1 MDISRPL
8 SKQPIPRTAIK
19 VFTGK
24 LFDVYQWEQELFN
37 GRKITFEK
45 LKRPDTVNIIPVMG
59 NGSIVISQQEQPG
72 TEPFMGC
79 LGGRIDEGENPL
91 EAARRELL
99 EEAGLQA
106 KEWIL
111 WDSRQLIDKIDWAI
125 YTFVAKG
132 CQKVQEQSVES
143 GEKIKIKYIS
153 FNEFIKIAEQENFRD
168 AEIALKLFQILH
180 NPSKLKEMKKIFLV
194 A

>member
-1 MDISRPL
+1 MDVSRPL
-8 SKQPIPRTAIK
+8 SKQPIPSNAKK

-37 GRKITFEK
+37 GEKIIFEK
-45 LKRPDTVNIIPVMG
+45 LKRPDTVNVIPVME

-79 LGGRIDEGENPL
+79 LGGRIDKGENPL

-125 YTFVAKG
+125 YTYVAKG

-153 FNEFIKIAEQENFRD
+153 LNEFTKLAEQKDFRD
-168 AEIALKLFQILH
+168 VEIALKLFQTVHDPL
-180 NPSKLKEMKKIFLV
+180 KLEEMKKILLV